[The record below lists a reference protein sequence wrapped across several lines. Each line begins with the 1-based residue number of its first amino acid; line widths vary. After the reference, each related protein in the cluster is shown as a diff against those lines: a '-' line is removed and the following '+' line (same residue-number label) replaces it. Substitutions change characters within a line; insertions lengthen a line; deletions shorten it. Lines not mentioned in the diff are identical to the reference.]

1 MIKWNHLMAESRFTR
16 QDASRS
22 AMWCIGQAA
31 QRSLAKE

>member
-1 MIKWNHLMAESRFTR
+1 MAESRFTR

-31 QRSLAKE
+31 QRSLASE